1 MGLHAAEGWTPPV
14 TVWKVTTPGRRL
26 STDKSTTA
34 PVAAVIAARVAA
46 ESDKAG
52 DTWPAAADP
61 AGTFTAATAEVGEGD
76 DGEEIPPALEAA
88 ADPAGTFMAAA
99 AEVSGDDD
107 DVEELLPALKAA
119 TADPAGAFTA
129 VATKA
134 GTDAPGVADEK
145 MLAGSRDRVFATTLL
160 TPATWRMS
168 EAAVKV

>member
-1 MGLHAAEGWTPPV
+1 
-14 TVWKVTTPGRRL
+14 
-26 STDKSTTA
+26 
-34 PVAAVIAARVAA
+34 
-46 ESDKAG
+46 
-52 DTWPAAADP
+52 
-61 AGTFTAATAEVGEGD
+61 VGEGD
-76 DGEEIPPALEAA
+76 DGEEIPPALEAPA
-88 ADPAGTFMAAA
+88 ADPAGTFTAAA

-145 MLAGSRDRVFATTLL
+145 MLAGSGDRVFATTLL

>member
-1 MGLHAAEGWTPPV
+1 MEGHDRWAAAI
-14 TVWKVTTPGRRL
+14 
-26 STDKSTTA
+26 TDKSTTT
-34 PVAAVIAARVAA
+34 PVAAVIADRVAA

-61 AGTFTAATAEVGEGD
+61 AGTFTAGTAEVGEGD

-88 ADPAGTFMAAA
+88 AADPAGTFTAAA

-134 GTDAPGVADEK
+134 GTAAPGVADEK

-160 TPATWRMS
+160 TPAVW
-168 EAAVKV
+168 

>member
-1 MGLHAAEGWTPPV
+1 
-14 TVWKVTTPGRRL
+14 
-26 STDKSTTA
+26 
-34 PVAAVIAARVAA
+34 VIAARVAA

-61 AGTFTAATAEVGEGD
+61 AGTFTAATTEVGEGD

-88 ADPAGTFMAAA
+88 ADPAGTFTAAA

-134 GTDAPGVADEK
+134 GTAAPGVADEK

-168 EAAVKV
+168 EGAVKV